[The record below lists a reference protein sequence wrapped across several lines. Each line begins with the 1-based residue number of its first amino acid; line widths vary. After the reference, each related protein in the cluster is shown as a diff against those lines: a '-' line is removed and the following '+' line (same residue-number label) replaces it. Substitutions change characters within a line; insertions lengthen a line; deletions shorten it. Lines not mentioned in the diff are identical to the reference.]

1 MKRLLIIFSF
11 MLVSCHPNNHIDVQG
26 HRGCRGLL
34 PENSLQAFKKA
45 LDLGVNTLEL
55 DLAISK
61 DHLVV
66 VSHEPYMNHEIA
78 LDTLGQPI
86 SEVNET
92 SFNLYNMSYSQ
103 IKKFDCG
110 SKMHPRFPNQKKV
123 KVYKPLLEEVFKLAE
138 NESKQT
144 INYNIEIKSLP
155 EYDTVF
161 TPEVNE
167 FVSLVLAE
175 LKQFNVEQRTVLQSF
190 DIRALEAVKT
200 QNPSI
205 VTSLLVDENED
216 IFIKLNELSYKPE
229 VISPYYKL
237 LDKSLVQS
245 LQAKGYKIIPWT
257 LNEKDDINLMIA
269 YGVNGI
275 ISDYPDQVIELLN
288 VGKD

>member
-1 MKRLLIIFSF
+1 
-11 MLVSCHPNNHIDVQG
+11 MLVSCQSNRHIEVQG

-34 PENSLQAFKKA
+34 PENSIPAFKKA

-66 VSHEPYMNHEIA
+66 VSHEPFMNHEIA

-92 SFNLYNMSYSQ
+92 SFNLYNMTYSQ

-110 SKMHPRFPNQKKV
+110 SKIHPRFPDQKKV

-138 NESKQT
+138 KESNHNIT
-144 INYNIEIKSLP
+144 YNIEIKSLP

-161 TPEVNE
+161 TPKVNE
-167 FVSLVLAE
+167 FVSLVLE
-175 LKQFNVEQRTVLQSF
+175 VLKQNNVEQRTVLQSF
-190 DIRALEAVKT
+190 DIRALEAIKA
-200 QNPSI
+200 QNPTI
-205 VTSLLVDENED
+205 ATSLLVDENEN
-216 IFIKLNELSYKPE
+216 ILNKLSQLSYKPE
-229 VISPYYKL
+229 VISPYFKL
-237 LDKSLVQS
+237 LDKTLVQS
-245 LQAKGYKIIPWT
+245 LQAEGYNIIPWT
-257 LNEKDDINLMIA
+257 LNETDDINLMIA
-269 YGVNGI
+269 YGVDGI

-288 VGKD
+288 VGKH

>member
-1 MKRLLIIFSF
+1 MKPIYIIFVL
-11 MLVSCHPNNHIDVQG
+11 MLVSCQSNRHIEVQG

-34 PENSLQAFKKA
+34 PENSIPAFKKA

-66 VSHEPYMNHEIA
+66 VSHEPFMNHEIA

-92 SFNLYNMSYSQ
+92 SFNLYNMTYSQ

-110 SKMHPRFPNQKKV
+110 SKIHPRFPDQKKV

-161 TPEVNE
+161 TPKVNE
-167 FVSLVLAE
+167 FVSLVLE
-175 LKQFNVEQRTVLQSF
+175 VLKQNNVEQRTVLQSF
-190 DIRALEAVKT
+190 DIRALEAIKA
-200 QNPSI
+200 QNPTI
-205 VTSLLVDENED
+205 ATSLLVDENEN
-216 IFIKLNELSYKPE
+216 ILNKLSQLSYKPE
-229 VISPYYKL
+229 VISPYFKL
-237 LDKSLVQS
+237 LDKTLVQS
-245 LQAKGYKIIPWT
+245 LQAEGYNIIPWT
-257 LNEKDDINLMIA
+257 LNETDDINLMIA
-269 YGVNGI
+269 YGVDGI

-288 VGKD
+288 VGKH